1 MEGIRGLNI
10 CVFIIWKLVNRYAV
24 HIDWLVFVWWKH
36 FLNQYFLKRL
46 MQKKSFKSR
55 SKPVNERRQLA
66 IAAVYS

>member
-10 CVFIIWKLVNRYAV
+10 CVFIIRKLVNRYAV

-36 FLNQYFLKRL
+36 FLKRL

-55 SKPVNERRQLA
+55 SKPVNERWQLA